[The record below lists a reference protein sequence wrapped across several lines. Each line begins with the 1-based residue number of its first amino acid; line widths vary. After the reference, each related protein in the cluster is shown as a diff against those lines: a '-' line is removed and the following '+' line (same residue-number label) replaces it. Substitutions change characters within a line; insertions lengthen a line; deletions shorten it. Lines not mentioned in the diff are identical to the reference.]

1 MKADTTATADTASGG
16 PGNGENP
23 VDPGNVVDKP
33 LTAEQVPQIDNIEL
47 LFFAYRAFTS
57 DPDRILARFDFGR
70 AHHRAL
76 YFVSRRPG
84 MTVAELIAIL
94 GITKQSLSRVLRQ
107 LIQSG
112 HIHQRTGRVDRR
124 QRRLY
129 PTEAGHALVLE
140 LSRPHSRRIADALKK
155 CGLNDSD
162 SISCFMRAMI
172 DPSERELLNGLM
184 PDHQQGSSD

>member
-1 MKADTTATADTASGG
+1 MKADATSTGD
-16 PGNGENP
+16 
-23 VDPGNVVDKP
+23 VVAQPITSD
-33 LTAEQVPQIDNIEL
+33 EIPQIANIEL
-47 LFFAYRAFTS
+47 LFFAYRAFTG
-57 DPDRILARFDFGR
+57 DPDRILARFNFGR

-112 HIHQRTGRVDRR
+112 HIHQITGRSDRR

-129 PTEAGHALVLE
+129 PTDAGRELVLE
-140 LSRPHSRRIADALKK
+140 LSWPQSRRIADALKA
-155 CGLNDSD
+155 CGLTDD
-162 SISCFMRAMI
+162 ESISCFMRAMI
-172 DPSERELLNGLM
+172 DPADRELLNGLA
-184 PDHQQGSSD
+184 PGRRQGLPE